1 MTIKQKSNV
10 LSHQLIN
17 AMLMSKIA
25 PTSYAMREI
34 TSLKP
39 NIVLKLTAMTI
50 KQRSNVLSHQL
61 TNATGIFLIALGSY
75 AKKVIT

>member
-1 MTIKQKSNV
+1 MTTHQKSNV

-25 PTSYAMREI
+25 PTSYAMKEI
-34 TSLKP
+34 TLPKA
-39 NIVLKLTAMTI
+39 NIVLRRTVMTI

-61 TNATGIFLIALGSY
+61 INVTGIFLIAPGSC
-75 AKKVIT
+75 AKKEIT